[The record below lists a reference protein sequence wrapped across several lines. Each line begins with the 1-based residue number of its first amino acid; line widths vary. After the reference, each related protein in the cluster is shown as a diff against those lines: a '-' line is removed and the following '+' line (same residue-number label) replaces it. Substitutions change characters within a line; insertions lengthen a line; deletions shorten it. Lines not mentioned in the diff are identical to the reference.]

1 MTSDPFDFQLGF
13 KPSGERLRNEREER
27 LANAAKQL
35 PYNHAFL
42 DDCLRSI
49 MPNDLVVI
57 GARTG
62 VGKTELARSIATS
75 NARAGRRVH
84 YFALEAEA
92 NEIERR
98 TKFTVLASL
107 LYSAGVRTE
116 PQFNYPDWYR
126 GRFEADI
133 GALDGEADRIIRER
147 YATLH
152 TYYRGPRFDHDDIR
166 RLLLAYQDSTD
177 LFVLDH
183 LHYVDIA
190 DDNENRGLREVMST
204 LRNTALLVGL
214 PVILVVHLR
223 KRATGSKSLTP
234 SMDDIHG
241 SSDVAKI
248 CTHAIM
254 LEPAFPSSGV
264 EPRKGHSLTFFSVP
278 KDRGDGAKHL
288 IALCAFDWRSKS
300 YTGSYTLGRDA
311 GGKFEALGSSEV
323 PYWAARHEPL
333 VESFLE
339 QA

>member
-1 MTSDPFDFQLGF
+1 MSDPFDFQLGF
-13 KPSGERLRNEREER
+13 ESSGSRLKNEREDR
-27 LANAAKQL
+27 LKNAARQL

-75 NARAGRRVH
+75 NARNGKRVH
-84 YFALEAEA
+84 YFALEAEQ

-98 TKFTVLASL
+98 TKFTVIASL
-107 LYSAGVRTE
+107 LYSGGVRTST
-116 PQFNYPDWYR
+116 QFNYPDWYR
-126 GRFEADI
+126 GRFESDI

-152 TYYRGPRFDHDDIR
+152 TYYRGPKFDHDDIR
-166 RLLLAYQDSTD
+166 RLILAEQDRTD

-183 LHYVDIA
+183 LHYVDID

-288 IALCAFDWRSKS
+288 IALCPFNWRTKN
-300 YTGSYTLGRDA
+300 YDETYTLGRDA
-311 GGKFEALGSSEV
+311 GGKFEALGTSEV
-323 PYWAARHEPL
+323 PYWAARHQPL

-339 QA
+339 ESA